1 VWAFDLLERDGEDL
15 RDLPLERRK
24 DELKVL
30 LKRTLFGLALNDYVA
45 GDGPA
50 LFAQVCAM
58 GPRGIVSKRRASPY
72 RSGRSSHW
80 LKAKNAIVLATLQS
94 QALQAAK
101 GNNQLS
107 GECLFEFRPSLS
119 SRASKSLASLR
130 PGSSCAR
137 ATG

>member
-58 GPRGIVSKRRASPY
+58 GPRGHRVEAAGLALPVRALVALAQGEERY
-72 RSGRSSHW
+72 RSR
-80 LKAKNAIVLATLQS
+80 NASEPSFA
-94 QALQAAK
+94 
-101 GNNQLS
+101 S
-107 GECLFEFRPSLS
+107 GER
-119 SRASKSLASLR
+119 K
-130 PGSSCAR
+130 
-137 ATG
+137 